1 MSTLS
6 SDRWREIS
14 PYLDHAL
21 SLPEEERAAWLADF
35 RAQRSDLAD
44 LLEKLLEEHQA
55 LAEEHFLEY
64 QPLRPTD
71 EQSAAG
77 RSIGAYRLISP
88 IGEGGMGSV
97 WLAERNDGRFERQVA
112 VKFLHFALA
121 SHTVAERFK
130 REGRILAQLAHPHIA
145 ELIDAGVTSN
155 GEPYLVLEYVQGK
168 QIDEYCDEHKL
179 GVDARIAL
187 FLDVLA
193 AVAHA
198 HANLVVHRDIKPP
211 NVLISSDGNVKLLD
225 FGIAKL
231 LDDEANGVSAT
242 LLTLEGGAGLTPQF
256 AAPEQVT
263 GGAITTATDVYALGV
278 LLYLLLTGQH
288 PAGPGAHST
297 AGLVKAITET
307 DPAKPSDAIGSPN
320 LESSSR
326 EASKRGATPDK
337 LRRQLRG
344 DLDTILAKTLKKKAD
359 ERYASVVALG
369 DDLRRYLGHEP
380 IRARPDTISYR
391 AGKYIR
397 RHRVGVAAA
406 TALVILLVGFAVMQA
421 VQLRRITRE
430 RDRADRI
437 AQFMTDMFKVADPG
451 HKLGNTVTARDVLD
465 KAAHDIDTGLA
476 RDPELQ
482 AHLMYVM
489 AMAYTNLGLYAR
501 AQELLERS
509 VQVSS
514 SALGAENIQ
523 TLRSRQRLAWA
534 LFQQGK
540 FAAAEA
546 QQRSLVEIERRVFGP
561 EHGETIGTMG
571 DLATTLSEEGR
582 NPEAEKIQRDVLE
595 IQKRVL
601 GPEAP
606 YTLSSMDNLAITLL
620 YEGRPEEAEKIEKET
635 LEIQRRVY
643 GPENLTTIHY
653 MMNEAE
659 IEADLGHFD
668 EAEKMSLDL
677 LDLERRLIGPD
688 SPEAAETTYSLSTVK
703 AKQGKTDEALSLLS
717 QAIDHGMLPREAL
730 KLGEDPELK
739 ALHNDPRFEALVIR
753 MQRQVA
759 SPGVSKKPN

>member
-6 SDRWREIS
+6 ADRWREIS
-14 PYLDHAL
+14 PYLDYAL
-21 SLPEEERAAWLADF
+21 SLSAEERAAWLEDF
-35 RAQRSDLAD
+35 RAQRSDLVD
-44 LLEKLLEEHQA
+44 LLEKLLEEHHA

-71 EQSAAG
+71 EAASIG
-77 RSIGAYRLISP
+77 RSIGPYRLVSP

-145 ELIDAGVTSN
+145 ELMDAGVTPN

-168 QIDEYCDEHKL
+168 QIDEYCDEHML
-179 GVDARIAL
+179 GVDARITL

-211 NVLISSDGNVKLLD
+211 NVLISSGGNVKLLD

-231 LDDEANGVSAT
+231 LGDEAIGGSAT

-256 AAPEQVT
+256 AAPEQIT
-263 GGAITTATDVYALGV
+263 GGAITTATDVYALCV

-288 PAGPGAHST
+288 PAGPGAHSP
-297 AGLVKAITET
+297 ASLVKAITET
-307 DPAKPSDAIGSPN
+307 DPVKPSDAIVSPSR
-320 LESSSR
+320 ESSVR
-326 EASKRGATPDK
+326 EASNRGATPDK

-369 DDLRRYLGHEP
+369 DDLRRYLAHEP
-380 IRARPDTISYR
+380 IRARPDAISYR
-391 AGKYIR
+391 AGKYLR
-397 RHRVGVAAA
+397 RHRVGVAVAA
-406 TALVILLVGFAVMQA
+406 ALVMLLVGFAVMQA
-421 VQLRRITRE
+421 AQLRRITRE

-451 HKLGNTVTARDVLD
+451 HKLGSTVTARDVLD

-509 VQVSS
+509 VQVAS
-514 SALGAENIQ
+514 SALGPEDIQ

-540 FAAAEA
+540 FAAAES

-582 NPEAEKIQRDVLE
+582 LPEAEKIQRDVLE

-601 GPEAP
+601 GPEAT
-606 YTLSSMDNLAITLL
+606 YTLASMDNLAVTLL
-620 YEGRPEEAEKIEKET
+620 YEGRPEDAEKIEKQT

-653 MMNEAE
+653 MMNETE

-668 EAEKMSLDL
+668 EAEQMSLDL

-688 SPEAAETTYSLSTVK
+688 SPEAAETTYSLSTMK
-703 AKQGKTDEALSLLS
+703 AKQGKTDEALTLLS
-717 QAIDHGMLPREAL
+717 HAIDHGMLPREAL

-739 ALHNDPRFEALVIR
+739 ALHNDPRFDALVLHA
-753 MQRQVA
+753 RQA
-759 SPGVSKKPN
+759 ATPEVSRKPN

>member
-6 SDRWREIS
+6 ADRWREIS

-21 SLPEEERAAWLADF
+21 SLSVEERGAWLEDF
-35 RAQRSDLAD
+35 RAERSDLVE
-44 LLEKLLEEHQA
+44 LLEKLLEEHHA
-55 LAEEHFLEY
+55 LAEERFLEY

-71 EQSAAG
+71 EGSATG
-77 RSIGAYRLISP
+77 RNIGPYRLISP

-97 WLAERNDGRFERQVA
+97 WLAERADGRFERQVA
-112 VKFLHFALA
+112 VKFLHFAMA
-121 SHTVAERFK
+121 SQNVAERFK
-130 REGRILAQLAHPHIA
+130 REGKILAQLAHPHIA
-145 ELIDAGVTSN
+145 ELMDAGVTPN

-168 QIDEYCDEHKL
+168 QIDEYCDENRL
-179 GVDARIAL
+179 AVDARITL

-198 HANLVVHRDIKPP
+198 HANLIVHRDLKPP
-211 NVLISSDGNVKLLD
+211 NVLVSNDGNVKLLD

-231 LDDEANGVSAT
+231 LSDEASGGSAT

-288 PAGPGAHST
+288 PAGPKVHST
-297 AGLVKAITET
+297 ASLVKAITET
-307 DPAKPSDAIGSPN
+307 DPAKPSDAIGSADS
-320 LESSSR
+320 ESSDR
-326 EASKRGATPDK
+326 EASKRGSTPDK

-344 DLDTILAKTLKKKAD
+344 DLDTILAKTLKKNAD

-391 AGKYIR
+391 AGKYVR
-397 RHRVGVAAA
+397 RHRLGVGVAAA
-406 TALVILLVGFAVMQA
+406 LVMLLVGFAVMQA
-421 VQLRRITRE
+421 AQLRRITRE

-465 KAAHDIDTGLA
+465 KAARDIDTGLA

-482 AHLMYVM
+482 AHLMYGM

-501 AQELLERS
+501 AQALLERS
-509 VQVSS
+509 VQVAT
-514 SALGAENIQ
+514 SALGPEDIQ

-540 FAAAEA
+540 FAAAESE
-546 QQRSLVEIERRVFGP
+546 QRSLVEIERRVYGP

-582 NPEAEKIQRDVLE
+582 LPEAEKIQRDVLDV
-595 IQKRVL
+595 QKRVL
-601 GPEAP
+601 GPEAT
-606 YTLSSMDNLAITLL
+606 YTLASMDNLAITLL
-620 YEGRPEEAEKIEKET
+620 YEGRPEDAVIIEKQT

-659 IEADLGHFD
+659 IESDLGHFD
-668 EAEKMSLDL
+668 VAEKMSLDL

-688 SPEAAETTYSLSTVK
+688 SPEAAETTYSLSTIK
-703 AKQGKTDEALSLLS
+703 AKQGKTDEALALLS
-717 QAIDHGMLPREAL
+717 QAVDHGMLPREAL
-730 KLGEDPELK
+730 KLGDDPELK
-739 ALHNDPRFEALVIR
+739 ALHNDPRFAALVVHA
-753 MQRQVA
+753 RQVA
-759 SPGVSKKPN
+759 SPEASNQPK